1 MTEKEGEKVEKYQDL
16 ARGSKNV
23 GCEDKGDS
31 GGNWGIRISTNEFK
45 NNLKVIDADISIE
58 VVQKC
63 SLLGSCKNF
72 KKGAQEVGERKSNN
86 SRAKV

>member
-23 GCEDKGDS
+23 GCKDKGDS

-45 NNLKVIDADISIE
+45 KNLKVIAVDISME
-58 VVQKC
+58 VTQKC
-63 SLLGSCKNF
+63 
-72 KKGAQEVGERKSNN
+72 
-86 SRAKV
+86 